1 LHHPSDRAAPAD
13 ERTAAPPDIAA
24 LTRRMAEGDEAAYR
38 TFYDAYFHCLERY
51 LLVVAAGDE
60 EAAREALQA
69 TLVRVVRH
77 IKPFPDEAAFW
88 RWLTVLAR
96 SAFTD
101 ESRTRRR
108 FLAFLDRFTR
118 HVEVERGDP
127 GEADERLL
135 VLLQRG
141 LAELPD
147 EERRLVEEKYFEQRR
162 VRELAGARQATEK
175 AIESRL
181 VRIRRKLRDAIL
193 KALKDESQP

>member
-1 LHHPSDRAAPAD
+1 
-13 ERTAAPPDIAA
+13 
-24 LTRRMAEGDEAAYR
+24 MVQGDEAAYR
-38 TFYDAYFHCLERY
+38 TFYDAYFPRLERY

-60 EAAREALQA
+60 EAAREALQT

-77 IKPFPDEAAFW
+77 IKPFAEETPFW

-101 ESRTRRR
+101 EFRKRRR

-118 HVEVERGDP
+118 HVEVEHGDD

-135 VLLQRG
+135 VLLQRS
-141 LAELPD
+141 LAELPH
-147 EERRLVEEKYFEQRR
+147 EERRLVEEKYFEQRP
-162 VRELAGARQATEK
+162 VRELAGAMQASDK

-181 VRIRRKLRDAIL
+181 VRIRHKLRDAML